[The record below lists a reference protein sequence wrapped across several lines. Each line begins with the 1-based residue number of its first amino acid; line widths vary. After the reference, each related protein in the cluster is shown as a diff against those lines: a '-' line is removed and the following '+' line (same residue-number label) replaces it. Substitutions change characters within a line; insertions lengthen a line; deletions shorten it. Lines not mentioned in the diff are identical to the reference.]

1 MKFAIESVKL
11 NKPSD
16 SAQVREMKRDTVR
29 EGEIVRER
37 GREREREKER
47 RRREMAPEMEKGP
60 NGLPGMHKTI
70 SSA

>member
-37 GREREREKER
+37 GREREKER
-47 RRREMAPEMEKGP
+47 RRREMVPEMEKGP

-70 SSA
+70 FSA